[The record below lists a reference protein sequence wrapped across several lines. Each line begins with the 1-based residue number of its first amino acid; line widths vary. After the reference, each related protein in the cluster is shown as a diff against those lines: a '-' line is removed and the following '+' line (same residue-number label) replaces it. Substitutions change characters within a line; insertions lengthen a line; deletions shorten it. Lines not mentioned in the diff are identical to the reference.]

1 MAELSSIMRT
11 TFASRSFTDEPLPDH
26 ELAAIL
32 ELARFAPSGGN
43 RQGWHVIV
51 VRDPATKDRLI
62 ELSMPAIELY
72 VAQRD
77 AGENPWNTI
86 DESSVDPAAVSVP
99 PKATAWYRRLAD
111 APVHLVIGVDL
122 KVVASA
128 DRHLDRIGVISG
140 ASVYPFAH
148 NILLAA
154 RDRGWG
160 GALTTLIATAEPA
173 VQELLGMPA
182 HVATAALLPMGRP
195 RQVLTRL
202 TRNPVSSFTHAE
214 RWDGA
219 PLTGP

>member
-11 TFASRSFTDEPLPDH
+11 TFASRAFTDEPLPDD

-32 ELARFAPSGGN
+32 DLARFAPSGGN
-43 RQGWHVIV
+43 RQGWHVII
-51 VRDPATKDRLI
+51 VRDPATKTRLI

-72 VAQRD
+72 LAQAA

-86 DESSVDPAAVSVP
+86 DESSVDPATVSVS

-128 DRHLDRIGVISG
+128 DRHLSRIGVISG

-160 GALTTLIATAEPA
+160 GALTTLIATAEPTI
-173 VQELLGMPA
+173 QELLGMPS

-195 RQVLTRL
+195 RQVLTKL
-202 TRNPVSSFTHAE
+202 TRKPVSEFTHLE
-214 RWDGA
+214 RWDGPA
-219 PLTGP
+219 ISLP